1 MGFKKIILSQLD
13 HIIAQDIKSE
23 EVVWAKN
30 TADQPDTLAED
41 AKTVETETVTE
52 DTIETDKMTTEKEVV
67 ACPEQETLTGKQP
80 SEGHKAAAE
89 TTCEAGFLLDD
100 AEQ

>member
-23 EVVWAKN
+23 EVAWAKN
-30 TADQPDTLAED
+30 TADQPDT
-41 AKTVETETVTE
+41 KTVETETVTE

-80 SEGHKAAAE
+80 SEGHKTAAE